1 MRFTVLIPA
10 RYGSSRF
17 PGKPLAPV
25 AGRPMIQRVYAAAA
39 ESGAARVAVAT
50 DDERIAAACREFGAE
65 VVMTAASHASGTDR
79 LAEAAAALALGDD
92 EVVVNLQGDEPL
104 LPPTLLAEAAA
115 TLDGDEIA
123 AMGTLATPVLEP
135 REVFDAN
142 VVKLVRDA
150 AGYAL
155 YFSRAPIPW
164 WRDGYAAATGASVPA
179 EGTLRHLGIY
189 AYRVSFLRRY
199 PELPASPLER
209 LESLEQL
216 RVLWNGYRIR
226 VAEAS
231 TIPGPGVDTP
241 EDIARVEAALTRS
254 GRR

>member
-25 AGRPMIQRVYAAAA
+25 AGRPMIQRVHGAAA

-50 DDERIAAACREFGAE
+50 DDERIAAACRDFGAE

-79 LAEAAAALALGDD
+79 LAEAAAALGLGED

-115 TLDGDEIA
+115 TLDGERTA

-142 VVKLVRDA
+142 VVKVVCDA

-164 WRDGYAAATGASVPA
+164 WRDGYAAGTSVPA
-179 EGTLRHLGIY
+179 DGTLRHLGIY

-199 PELPASPLER
+199 PDLAASPLEG

-231 TIPGPGVDTP
+231 TVPGPGVDTP
-241 EDIARVEAALTRS
+241 EDIARVEAALTRA
-254 GRR
+254 GNR